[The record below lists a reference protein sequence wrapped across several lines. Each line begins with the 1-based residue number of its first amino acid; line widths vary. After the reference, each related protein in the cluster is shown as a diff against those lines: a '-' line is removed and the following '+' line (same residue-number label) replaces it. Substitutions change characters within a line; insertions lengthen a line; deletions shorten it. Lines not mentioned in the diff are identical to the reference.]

1 MRPVG
6 GNYMITTSAKC
17 SERGF
22 AQPTV
27 RPGIFRL
34 LALLAILIAGTAH
47 AENVLEDIAYTA
59 MPGGKVEITMK
70 FSAPV
75 AAPQIFTTE
84 TPPRIAIDL
93 ADTRNGL
100 SQRHI
105 EVGAGATSGISAI
118 EAAGR
123 TRVVIDLF
131 RPASYEKGGSGNT
144 LTLTVNS
151 GTSGSTPA
159 AVSAGATDPTK
170 TVAVQGI
177 EVSNVD
183 FRRGKNGEGRVV
195 ISFSGPGVAANLK
208 REGTKVVLD
217 LSNVHLPP
225 NLAQRLD
232 VLDFATPVQSI
243 ETRPHGTS
251 GVRVEIAAAPPFE
264 QLAYQ
269 TGDEY
274 VVEIAAKKDDQ
285 RLKGK
290 NAEPE
295 YTGSRV
301 TFNFQDIP
309 TRSVLQ
315 LIADVSDLNIVVA
328 DSVQGNVTLRLIN
341 VPWDQAL
348 DIVLQAK
355 GLDKRRRGNVIW
367 VAPQKEIAE
376 REEAIAD
383 ARLKIEDKEALV
395 SDYIPISY
403 GKAKDVAALLTK
415 EAATNQAGGGSSGAG
430 AAQQRGFLSSRGSV
444 TFDDRTNILL
454 VSDIPSKIQEIRQLV
469 SILDRPV
476 QQVLIESRIV
486 IASDSFAR
494 ELGVKFGVSGGYETG
509 NGNVVTTSGTA
520 FGTDEMN
527 NVVLNNR
534 MGTNPILSGRG
545 ARGLPGTNPGI
556 LPSQPQPGLQ
566 GGIAAPNLADRLNV
580 NMPVTNP
587 AGSFGLAILGADYL
601 LDLELSAAQT
611 EGRGEVISTPRV
623 ITASQKEADIK
634 QGQEV
639 GYVTFQSGGTGAPQ
653 ATVNFK
659 EAVLE
664 LKVTPTITADDRVYL
679 DLNVKKDAI
688 ASFIDNP
695 GGGQVPQLDKRE
707 INTSVLVD
715 NGQTVVHGGVYEVNK
730 TDSVQK
736 VPYLGDVPILGNLF
750 KFSSRN
756 NTKAELLIFVTPR
769 ILNDSL
775 K

>member
-1 MRPVG
+1 
-6 GNYMITTSAKC
+6 MITNAATC
-17 SERGF
+17 SERGP
-22 AQPTV
+22 ARWAV
-27 RPGIFRL
+27 RTGLPRL
-34 LALLAILIAGTAH
+34 LALLGLIVAGVAH
-47 AENVLEDIAYTA
+47 AENVLEDIGYNAL
-59 MPGGKVEITMK
+59 PGGKVEVTMK
-70 FSAPV
+70 FASPV
-75 AAPQIFTTE
+75 TAPQIFTTE
-84 TPPRIAIDL
+84 SPPSIAIDL
-93 ADTRNGL
+93 ADTRNGVNK
-100 SQRHI
+100 RRI
-105 EVGAGATSGISAI
+105 EVGSGATSAITAI

-131 RPASYEKGGSGNT
+131 RPASYQKSGEGNK
-144 LTLTVNS
+144 LVLTVAS
-151 GTSGSTPA
+151 GTSGSTVAAA
-159 AVSAGATDPTK
+159 AVATTDPTK
-170 TVAVQGI
+170 AVAVHGLDI
-177 EVSNVD
+177 TNVD
-183 FRRGKNGEGRVV
+183 FRRGKNSEGRVV
-195 ISFSGPGVAANLK
+195 VSFSGPGAAANIK
-208 REGTKVVLD
+208 REGTKIVLD
-217 LSNVHLPP
+217 VNNASLPP

-243 ETRPHGTS
+243 ESRPHGAT
-251 GVRVEIAAAPPFE
+251 GARIEIAAQPPFE
-264 QLAYQ
+264 ELAFQ
-269 TGDEY
+269 SGNEY
-274 VVEIAAKKDDQ
+274 VVEVAPKREDQ
-285 RLKGK
+285 KLKGK

-315 LIADVSDLNIVVA
+315 LIADVSDINIVVA

-383 ARLKIEDKEALV
+383 ARLRIEDKQELV

-415 EAATNQAGGGSSGAG
+415 DTQTNQAGGSTGTGAS
-430 AAQQRGFLSSRGSV
+430 QQRGFLSSRGSV
-444 TFDDRTNILL
+444 TFDDRTNMLL

-494 ELGVKFGVSGGYETG
+494 ELGVKFGVSGGYETN
-509 NGNVVTTSGTA
+509 NGNIITTSGTA
-520 FGTDEMN
+520 FGTDEIN
-527 NVVLNNR
+527 NVIVNNR
-534 MGTNPILSGRG
+534 LNRG
-545 ARGLPGTNPGI
+545 SRGLPGVSPGI
-556 LPSQPQPGLQ
+556 IPTNPQPGQQ
-566 GGIAAPNLADRLNV
+566 GGLAVPNLADRLNV

-611 EGRGEVISTPRV
+611 EGRGEVVSTPRV

-715 NGQTVVHGGVYEVNK
+715 NGQTVVLGGVYEVNK
-730 TDSVQK
+730 TDTIQK
-736 VPYLGDVPILGNLF
+736 VPYLGDIPILGNLF
-750 KFSSRN
+750 KFSNRN

>member
-1 MRPVG
+1 MRPFG
-6 GNYMITTSAKC
+6 GNYMITKSPKC

-27 RPGIFRL
+27 RSGVFRM
-34 LALLAILIAGTAH
+34 LALLAILVAGTAH

-59 MPGGKVEITMK
+59 QPGGKVEITMK

-100 SQRHI
+100 TQRRI

-144 LTLTVNS
+144 LILTVNS

-159 AVSAGATDPTK
+159 AVSAAATDPTK
-170 TVAVQGI
+170 TVAVQGVD
-177 EVSNVD
+177 VSNVD

-208 REGTKVVLD
+208 REGTKVVVD
-217 LSNVHLPP
+217 LANVRLPP

-251 GVRVEIAAAPPFE
+251 GVRIEIAATPPYE

-295 YTGSRV
+295 YSGSRV

-367 VAPQKEIAE
+367 VAPQKEIAD

-383 ARLKIEDKEALV
+383 ARLKIEDKESLV

-415 EAATNQAGGGSSGAG
+415 EAATNQAGGGSHRR
-430 AAQQRGFLSSRGSV
+430 AARSSADSSR
-444 TFDDRTNILL
+444 R
-454 VSDIPSKIQEIRQLV
+454 
-469 SILDRPV
+469 
-476 QQVLIESRIV
+476 
-486 IASDSFAR
+486 
-494 ELGVKFGVSGGYETG
+494 
-509 NGNVVTTSGTA
+509 
-520 FGTDEMN
+520 
-527 NVVLNNR
+527 
-534 MGTNPILSGRG
+534 
-545 ARGLPGTNPGI
+545 
-556 LPSQPQPGLQ
+556 
-566 GGIAAPNLADRLNV
+566 AAA
-580 NMPVTNP
+580 
-587 AGSFGLAILGADYL
+587 
-601 LDLELSAAQT
+601 
-611 EGRGEVISTPRV
+611 
-623 ITASQKEADIK
+623 
-634 QGQEV
+634 
-639 GYVTFQSGGTGAPQ
+639 
-653 ATVNFK
+653 
-659 EAVLE
+659 
-664 LKVTPTITADDRVYL
+664 
-679 DLNVKKDAI
+679 
-688 ASFIDNP
+688 
-695 GGGQVPQLDKRE
+695 
-707 INTSVLVD
+707 
-715 NGQTVVHGGVYEVNK
+715 
-730 TDSVQK
+730 
-736 VPYLGDVPILGNLF
+736 
-750 KFSSRN
+750 
-756 NTKAELLIFVTPR
+756 
-769 ILNDSL
+769 
-775 K
+775 

>member
-1 MRPVG
+1 
-6 GNYMITTSAKC
+6 MITTSAKC

-22 AQPTV
+22 AQPAV
-27 RPGIFRL
+27 RSGLFRL
-34 LALLAILIAGTAH
+34 LVLLTLLIAGTAH

-59 MPGGKVEITMK
+59 LPGGKVEVTLK
-70 FSAPV
+70 FSQPV
-75 AAPQIFTTE
+75 SAPQIFKTDS
-84 TPPRIAIDL
+84 PPRIAIDL
-93 ADTRNGL
+93 ADTRNGVT
-100 SQRHI
+100 QRRI
-105 EVGAGATSGISAI
+105 DVGAGATSAISAI

-123 TRVVIDLF
+123 TRVVVDLF
-131 RPASYEKGGSGNT
+131 RPAAYETSNTGNT
-144 LTLTVNS
+144 MTLTIAG

-159 AVSAGATDPTK
+159 AVSAAATDPTK
-170 TVAVQGI
+170 AVPVHGL

-183 FRRGKNGEGRVV
+183 FRRGKNGEGRV
-195 ISFSGPGVAANLK
+195 IIAFSGPGAAANLR
-208 REGTKVVLD
+208 REGTKVVVD
-217 LSNVHLPP
+217 LSNVTLPP

-243 ETRPHGTS
+243 ETHPHGTN
-251 GVRVEIAAAPPFE
+251 GVRVDINAQPPYE
-264 QLAYQ
+264 QLAFQ
-269 TGDEY
+269 TGNEY
-274 VVEIAAKKDDQ
+274 VVEISAKKDEA

-295 YTGSRV
+295 YSGSRV

-415 EAATNQAGGGSSGAG
+415 ETAANQSGGGGAGGQA
-430 AAQQRGFLSSRGSV
+430 QRGFLSGRGSV

-494 ELGVKFGVSGGYETG
+494 ELGVKFGVSGGYETN
-509 NGNVVTTSGTA
+509 NGNVITTSGSA

-527 NVVLNNR
+527 NVILNNR
-534 MGTNPILSGRG
+534 FGTSPFVTGRG
-545 ARGLPGTNPGI
+545 SRGLGGAAPGNI
-556 LPSQPQPGLQ
+556 PSQPQPGLQ
-566 GGIAAPNLADRLNV
+566 GGIAVPNLDDRLNV
-580 NMPVTNP
+580 NLPVANP

-611 EGRGEVISTPRV
+611 EGRGEVVSTPRV

-715 NGQTVVHGGVYEVNK
+715 NGQTVVLGGVYEVNK

>member
-1 MRPVG
+1 
-6 GNYMITTSAKC
+6 MITTSAKC

-22 AQPTV
+22 AQPAV
-27 RPGIFRL
+27 RSGLFRL
-34 LALLAILIAGTAH
+34 LVLLTLLIAVTAH

-59 MPGGKVEITMK
+59 LPGGKVEVTLK
-70 FSAPV
+70 FSQPV
-75 AAPQIFTTE
+75 SAPQIFKTDS
-84 TPPRIAIDL
+84 PPRIAIDL
-93 ADTRNGL
+93 ADTRNGVA
-100 SQRHI
+100 QRRI
-105 EVGAGATSGISAI
+105 DVGAGATSAISAI

-123 TRVVIDLF
+123 TRVVVDLF
-131 RPASYEKGGSGNT
+131 RPAAYETSNTGNT
-144 LTLTVNS
+144 VTLTIAGGN
-151 GTSGSTPA
+151 SGSTPA
-159 AVSAGATDPTK
+159 AVSAAATDPTK
-170 TVAVQGI
+170 AVPVHGL

-183 FRRGKNGEGRVV
+183 FRRGKNGEGRV
-195 ISFSGPGVAANLK
+195 IIAFSGPGAAANLR
-208 REGTKVVLD
+208 REGAKVVVD
-217 LSNVHLPP
+217 LSNATLPP

-243 ETRPHGTS
+243 ETRPRGTN
-251 GVRVEIAAAPPFE
+251 GVRVEINAQPPYE

-269 TGDEY
+269 TGNEY
-274 VVEIAAKKDDQ
+274 VVEISAKKDEA

-415 EAATNQAGGGSSGAG
+415 ETATNQAGGNSTAG
-430 AAQQRGFLSSRGSV
+430 GQQQRGFLSGRGSV

-454 VSDIPSKIQEIRQLV
+454 VSDIPSKIQEVRQLV

-494 ELGVKFGVSGGYETG
+494 ELGVKFGVSGGYETN
-509 NGNVVTTSGTA
+509 NGNVITTSGTA

-527 NVVLNNR
+527 NVVLANR
-534 MGTNPILSGRG
+534 FGTSPIVSGRG
-545 ARGLPGTNPGI
+545 SRGLGSTAPGNV
-556 LPSQPQPGLQ
+556 PSQPQPGLQ
-566 GGIAAPNLADRLNV
+566 GGIAVPNLDDRLNV
-580 NMPVTNP
+580 NMPVTTP

-611 EGRGEVISTPRV
+611 EGRGEVVSTPRV

-695 GGGQVPQLDKRE
+695 GGGQVPQLDKR
-707 INTSVLVD
+707 
-715 NGQTVVHGGVYEVNK
+715 
-730 TDSVQK
+730 
-736 VPYLGDVPILGNLF
+736 
-750 KFSSRN
+750 
-756 NTKAELLIFVTPR
+756 
-769 ILNDSL
+769 
-775 K
+775 

>member
-1 MRPVG
+1 
-6 GNYMITTSAKC
+6 MITTSANC

-27 RPGIFRL
+27 RSSLLRL
-34 LALLAILIAGTAH
+34 LAFLALLVAGAAH

-59 MPGGKVEITMK
+59 LPGGKVEVTLK
-70 FSAPV
+70 FAAPV
-75 AAPQIFTTE
+75 ASPQIFTTE
-84 TPPRIAIDL
+84 SPPRIAIDL
-93 ADTRNGL
+93 ADTRNGV
-100 SQRHI
+100 SQRRI
-105 EVGAGATSGISAI
+105 EVGAGATAGISAI

-131 RPASYEKGGSGNT
+131 RTASYEKTESGNT
-144 LTLTVNS
+144 LTLRINS
-151 GTSGSTPA
+151 GTSGSSAA
-159 AVSAGATDPTK
+159 AVSAASTDPTK
-170 TVAVQGI
+170 AVVSAHGI

-183 FRRGKNGEGRVV
+183 FRRGKNGEGRVIV
-195 ISFSGPGVAANLK
+195 SFSGPGVAANLR
-208 REGTKVVLD
+208 REGTRVVLD
-217 LSNVHLPP
+217 LSNVRLPP

-243 ETRPHGTS
+243 ETRPHGTN
-251 GVRVEIAAAPPFE
+251 GVRVDIDAQPPFE

-274 VVEIAAKKDDQ
+274 VVEIAAKKDDPK
-285 RLKGK
+285 LKGK

-367 VAPQKEIAE
+367 VAPQKEIAD

-383 ARLKIEDKEALV
+383 ARMKIEEKEPLV

-415 EAATNQAGGGSSGAG
+415 EAQANVAGGSSGG
-430 AAQQRGFLSSRGSV
+430 QQQRGFLSSRGSV
-444 TFDDRTNILL
+444 TYDDRTNILL

-494 ELGVKFGVSGGYETG
+494 ELGVKFGVSGGYETS
-509 NGNVVTTSGTA
+509 NGNVITTSGTA
-520 FGTDEMN
+520 FGTDEIG
-527 NVVLNNR
+527 NVIVNNR
-534 MGTNPILSGRG
+534 LNRG
-545 ARGLPGTNPGI
+545 SRALPGVSPGNI
-556 LPSQPQPGLQ
+556 PSQPQPGLQ
-566 GGIAAPNLADRLNV
+566 GGLAVPNLTDRLNV
-580 NMPVTNP
+580 NMPVASP

-715 NGQTVVHGGVYEVNK
+715 NGQTVVLGGVYEVNK
-730 TDSVQK
+730 TDTIRK
-736 VPYLGDVPILGNLF
+736 VPYLGDVPIIGNLF
-750 KFSSRN
+750 KFSNRN

-769 ILNDSL
+769 IINDSL

>member
-1 MRPVG
+1 
-6 GNYMITTSAKC
+6 MITTSAKY
-17 SERGF
+17 SEHGF

-27 RPGIFRL
+27 RSGLIRL
-34 LALLAILIAGTAH
+34 FALLGLLIAGFAH

-59 MPGGKVEITMK
+59 LPGGKVEVTLK
-70 FSAPV
+70 FAAPF
-75 AAPQIFTTE
+75 ASPQIFTTE

-93 ADTRNGL
+93 ADTRNGV
-100 SQRHI
+100 SQRRI

-131 RPASYEKGGSGNT
+131 RPASYEKTENGNK
-144 LTLTVNS
+144 LVLTVNA
-151 GTSGSTPA
+151 GTTGSTVA
-159 AVSAGATDPTK
+159 AVSAAATNPTK
-170 TVAVQGI
+170 AVPTQSV

-183 FRRGKNGEGRVV
+183 FRRGKDGEGRIIV
-195 ISFSGPGVAANLK
+195 SFSGPGVAANLK

-217 LSNVHLPP
+217 LSNVRLPP

-243 ETRPHGTS
+243 ETHPQGTN
-251 GVRVEIAAAPPFE
+251 GVRIDIAAQPPFE
-264 QLAYQ
+264 QSAYQ
-269 TGDEY
+269 TGNEY
-274 VVEIAAKKDDQ
+274 VVEITAKKDDIKL
-285 RLKGK
+285 RGK

-295 YTGSRV
+295 YNGSRV

-315 LIADVSDLNIVVA
+315 LIADVSDLNIVVS

-367 VAPQKEIAE
+367 VAPQREIAE

-383 ARLKIEDKEALV
+383 ARLKTEEKESLV
-395 SDYIPISY
+395 SDYIPVSY
-403 GKAKDVAALLTK
+403 GKAKDVAALLTSQ
-415 EAATNQAGGGSSGAG
+415 AQVNQSAGGGGG
-430 AAQQRGFLSSRGSV
+430 QQQQQRGFLSSRGSV

-509 NGNVVTTSGTA
+509 NGNIITTSGTA
-520 FGTDEMN
+520 FGTDEIN
-527 NVVLNNR
+527 NVILNNR
-534 MGTNPILSGRG
+534 FGTGTGLAGRG
-545 ARGLPGTNPGI
+545 GRGLPGTSPGTI
-556 LPSQPQPGLQ
+556 PSQAQPGLQ
-566 GGIAAPNLADRLNV
+566 GGLAVPNLDDRLNV
-580 NMPVTNP
+580 NLPVTNP

-679 DLNVKKDAI
+679 DLQVKKDAI
-688 ASFIDNP
+688 ASFIQNP
-695 GGGQVPQLDKRE
+695 GGGEVPQLDKRE

-715 NGQTVVHGGVYEVNK
+715 NGQTVVLGGVYEVNK
-730 TDSVQK
+730 TDTVQK
-736 VPYLGDVPILGNLF
+736 VPYLGDIPILGNLF
-750 KFSSRN
+750 KFSNRN